1 MKMCPKI
8 YCFISYHY
16 VCCCSVMEEVS
27 EETPTMNFLTDL
39 WNQRIKGPLLAVFK
53 QGLTPEALAMSFAFG
68 ITGGVF
74 PVPGITTLICMV
86 LIYLFKL
93 NVAATQI
100 VNFMM
105 TPVLFATFIPFMKL
119 GNYLLGADE
128 DLSQLLDLVKS
139 NLFQAISVASLSF
152 LRGIF
157 AWFLLS
163 PFMVAAAYYILLPIV
178 RRFMPSEDKFL

>member
-1 MKMCPKI
+1 
-8 YCFISYHY
+8 
-16 VCCCSVMEEVS
+16 
-27 EETPTMNFLTDL
+27 
-39 WNQRIKGPLLAVFK
+39 
-53 QGLTPEALAMSFAFG
+53 
-68 ITGGVF
+68 
-74 PVPGITTLICMV
+74 MV